1 MYFGLTCYIYFK
13 YSRATDNRTNNDI
26 SRRNTEEK
34 SKRIKKLF
42 QKLKIQPTATKP

>member
-13 YSRATDNRTNNDI
+13 YSKAIENRTNDI

-42 QKLKIQPTATKP
+42 QKLKIQSTATKP